1 MVNVFIEDEL
11 FLDLLL
17 DRVERWINSG
27 DEYDLWALFYR
38 EQIKQGKF
46 NGIKLDIK
54 AIVDNNAINEYVI
67 IKATDFDNYHIDL
80 EKNPDRVKAQKNGLY
95 LITTREQ

>member
-1 MVNVFIEDEL
+1 MVNLFIEDEL

-27 DEYDLWALFYR
+27 DEYDLWALFYQD
-38 EQIKQGKF
+38 QIKKGKF
-46 NGIKLDIK
+46 NGIKFDLK
-54 AIVDNNAINEYVI
+54 ARVDNDAINEYVI
-67 IKATDFDNYHIDL
+67 IKEDDFTNYHIDL

-95 LITTREQ
+95 LITAREQ